1 MEKLEYQEKD
11 GKVFCPLANKWLVA
25 KPEEKVRQ
33 KYICILVNDYGYSL
47 DQMAQE
53 QKVNNSQRGQG
64 KARADIVIWKSK
76 KDKDDRK
83 AAFIVVECKAENV
96 KIRVEVTIRV
106 STMPRGHMLISLL
119 PQTRRKQSFLML
131 IRHFSRKNLRKL

>member
-53 QKVNNSQRGQG
+53 QKVNKRCLYLC
-64 KARADIVIWKSK
+64 IVFNQIPF
-76 KDKDDRK
+76 RYIYC
-83 AAFIVVECKAENV
+83 FTRICKY
-96 KIRVEVTIRV
+96 
-106 STMPRGHMLISLL
+106 SLHD
-119 PQTRRKQSFLML
+119 SAC
-131 IRHFSRKNLRKL
+131 

>member
-1 MEKLEYQEKD
+1 MEKFEYQEKD

-64 KARADIVIWKSK
+64 KARADIVIGKA
-76 KDKDDRK
+76 RK
-83 AAFIVVECKAENV
+83 T
-96 KIRVEVTIRV
+96 RTIEKR
-106 STMPRGHMLISLL
+106 LL
-119 PQTRRKQSFLML
+119 LL
-131 IRHFSRKNLRKL
+131 

>member
-53 QKVNNSQRGQG
+53 QKSTILNVGKVRLVRILLFG
-64 KARADIVIWKSK
+64 KARKT
-76 KDKDDRK
+76 R
-83 AAFIVVECKAENV
+83 
-96 KIRVEVTIRV
+96 TIEKR
-106 STMPRGHMLISLL
+106 LL
-119 PQTRRKQSFLML
+119 LL
-131 IRHFSRKNLRKL
+131 

>member
-53 QKVNNSQRGQG
+53 QKVNNKFSSRGG
-64 KARADIVIWKSK
+64 C
-76 KDKDDRK
+76 DKQYRR
-83 AAFIVVECKAENV
+83 FC
-96 KIRVEVTIRV
+96 
-106 STMPRGHMLISLL
+106 LL
-119 PQTRRKQSFLML
+119 NALSIF
-131 IRHFSRKNLRKL
+131 FY

>member
-53 QKVNNSQRGQG
+53 QKVNNSQRGKVRLVRILLFG
-64 KARADIVIWKSK
+64 KARKT
-76 KDKDDRK
+76 R
-83 AAFIVVECKAENV
+83 
-96 KIRVEVTIRV
+96 TIEKR
-106 STMPRGHMLISLL
+106 LL
-119 PQTRRKQSFLML
+119 LL
-131 IRHFSRKNLRKL
+131 